1 MAACLIASLPI
12 ALVYNVAGERSQS
25 AIPHL
30 AGMEAGWTQ
39 SLERFEAY
47 MAHAREDAA

>member
-1 MAACLIASLPI
+1 LRASVLKAI
-12 ALVYNVAGERSQS
+12 SQ